1 MKIATRLQFRYK
13 RYSGRYICCGDSG
26 RSGNSRNSGL
36 FHSAPP
42 SAFRHPPSSSSSPVS
57 LRRVSGKSRTYT
69 RKRTKKRKEAPSS
82 AAVASKTRK
91 GLASESSSK
100 KGKETMVEVEDDP
113 VLEEL
118 EDGDFEDSEV
128 EEVEGH
134 HYLTMRMMILLGRRG
149 E

>member
-1 MKIATRLQFRYK
+1 MTHFCQ
-13 RYSGRYICCGDSG
+13 
-26 RSGNSRNSGL
+26 
-36 FHSAPP
+36 
-42 SAFRHPPSSSSSPVS
+42 RHPPSLSSSPAS

-82 AAVASKTRK
+82 AAAASKTRK
-91 GLASESSSK
+91 GLASASSSK

-128 EEVEGH
+128 EEVVGYASLSDNENDDYIGEG
-134 HYLTMRMMILLGRRG
+134 
-149 E
+149 EENE